1 MSAQNKKS
9 LSRARAAT
17 RPRGRPSNLSK
28 FLSRQGDLFADAQY
42 RAQLEQKYPYLRSVE
57 GAASNGARPQRS
69 EDAAQG
75 DVGAPLGKPI
85 RILLSTTRTDE
96 AGGA

>member
-1 MSAQNKKS
+1 MSGKKTHS
-9 LSRARAAT
+9 LFGAKSSA

-28 FLSRQGDLFADAQY
+28 FLARQGDLFADAQY

-57 GAASNGARPQRS
+57 GAASNGVRPQRS
-69 EDAAQG
+69 EDATPG
-75 DVGAPLGKPI
+75 DAVAPLGKPI
-85 RILLSTTRTDE
+85 RILLSTTRTDG